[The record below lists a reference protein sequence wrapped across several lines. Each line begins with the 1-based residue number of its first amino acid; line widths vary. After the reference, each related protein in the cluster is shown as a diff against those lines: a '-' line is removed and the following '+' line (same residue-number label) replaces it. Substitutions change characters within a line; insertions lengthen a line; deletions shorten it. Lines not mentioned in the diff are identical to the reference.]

1 MSQLSLGQ
9 FKTEAKEG
17 EVDSWA
23 SFRDSFDN
31 LEFVSDT
38 FKTLCLESME
48 LVIQNCILKTERG
61 LDNKGKLEFRIFS
74 NHFMEA
80 QDNLDEPIEVG
91 SIEKFKTK
99 ELAVEFFEEQ
109 KQFFEWNCELNKNN
123 KVFDG
128 QRYVWKMENE
138 EITGERGY

>member
-23 SFRDSFDN
+23 SFRDSFDD

-38 FKTLCLESME
+38 FKTLSLETME
-48 LVIQNCILKTERG
+48 MITQNCVLTTKRE
-61 LDNKGKLEFRIFS
+61 LNDKGKLEFKIYS

-80 QDNLDEPIEVG
+80 QDKLDEPIEVG
-91 SIEKFKTK
+91 SCEKFKTK
-99 ELAVEFFEEQ
+99 ELATDFFESQ
-109 KQFFEWNCELNKNN
+109 KSFFEWNCEINKNN

-128 QRYVWKMENE
+128 QRYV
-138 EITGERGY
+138 